1 MPRTS
6 DGRERLIEA
15 GVELFSQRPYGSIGV
30 AELCARAGVNKGSF
44 YYFFPSKEA
53 LALAVIDR
61 HWAWQQGV
69 WAEILDGPG
78 TILERLRALFAA
90 TAQMQIDA
98 RTGTGWVAGC
108 LFGNLAL
115 EVSSQNE
122 PVRERL
128 QEIFD
133 EQIELIR
140 APLAAAVESGELQ
153 RPAEDVDG
161 AAKAIVAQVEGLVL
175 FAKLFNDPAHLD
187 ALWQNSLRLLG
198 LEPASAAGV
207 ASAAGTAKG

>member
-30 AELCARAGVNKGSF
+30 AELCSRAGVNKGSF
-44 YYFFPSKEA
+44 YYFFASKEA

-61 HWAWQQGV
+61 HWTWQKGV
-69 WAEILDGPG
+69 WAGILDGPG
-78 TILERLRALFAA
+78 SLLDRLRGLFDA
-90 TAQMQIDA
+90 TAQMQVDA
-98 RTGTGWVAGC
+98 VTGTGWVAGC

-122 PVRERL
+122 PVRLRL

-133 EQIELIR
+133 EQIGMISSR
-140 APLAAAVESGELQ
+140 LASAVESGELQ
-153 RPAEDVDG
+153 SVTDVDA
-161 AAKAIVAQVEGLVL
+161 AAKAIVAQLEGLVL
-175 FAKLFNDPAHLD
+175 FAKVFNDPSQLD
-187 ALWQNSLRLLG
+187 ALWQNSLALLG
-198 LEPASAAGV
+198 LTPARA
-207 ASAAGTAKG
+207 

>member
-30 AELCARAGVNKGSF
+30 AELCSRAGVNKGSF
-44 YYFFPSKEA
+44 YYFFASKEA

-61 HWAWQQGV
+61 HWTWQKGV
-69 WAEILDGPG
+69 WAGILDGPG
-78 TILERLRALFAA
+78 SLLDRLRGLFDA
-90 TAQMQIDA
+90 TAQMQVDA
-98 RTGTGWVAGC
+98 VTGTGWVAGC

-122 PVRERL
+122 PVRLRL

-133 EQIELIR
+133 EQIGMISSR
-140 APLAAAVESGELQ
+140 LASAVESGELQ
-153 RPAEDVDG
+153 SVTDVDG
-161 AAKAIVAQVEGLVL
+161 AAKAIVAQLEGLVL
-175 FAKLFNDPAHLD
+175 FAKVFNDPSQLD
-187 ALWQNSLRLLG
+187 ALWQNSLALLG
-198 LEPASAAGV
+198 LAPARA
-207 ASAAGTAKG
+207 

>member
-15 GVELFSQRPYGSIGV
+15 GVELFSQRPYGAIGI

-69 WAEILDGPG
+69 WAEILGGPG

-198 LEPASAAGV
+198 LEPANAAGM
-207 ASAAGTAKG
+207 ASATGTAKV

>member
-30 AELCARAGVNKGSF
+30 AELCTRAGVNKGSF
-44 YYFFPSKEA
+44 YYFFASKEA

-61 HWAWQQGV
+61 HWTWQKGV
-69 WAEILDGPG
+69 WAGILDGPG
-78 TILERLRALFAA
+78 SLLDRLRGLFDA
-90 TAQMQIDA
+90 TAQMQVDA
-98 RTGTGWVAGC
+98 VTGTGWVAGC

-122 PVRERL
+122 PVRLRL

-133 EQIELIR
+133 EQIAMIASR
-140 APLAAAVESGELQ
+140 LASAVESGEL
-153 RPAEDVDG
+153 RSVTDVDG
-161 AAKAIVAQVEGLVL
+161 AAKAIVAQLEGLVL
-175 FAKLFNDPAHLD
+175 FAKVFNDPSQLD
-187 ALWQNSLRLLG
+187 ALWQNSLALLG
-198 LEPASAAGV
+198 LAPARA
-207 ASAAGTAKG
+207 

>member
-1 MPRTS
+1 MPRSS

-61 HWAWQQGV
+61 HWSWQKGV
-69 WAEILDGPG
+69 WTGILDGPG
-78 TILERLRALFAA
+78 TMLERLRGLFDA
-90 TAQMQIDA
+90 TAQMQVDA
-98 RTGTGWVAGC
+98 LTGTGWVAGC

-122 PVRERL
+122 PVRLRL

-133 EQIELIR
+133 EQIELISSR
-140 APLAAAVESGELQ
+140 LGAAVESGDL
-153 RPAEDVDG
+153 PALPDVDA
-161 AAKAIVAQVEGLVL
+161 AAKAIVAQLEGLVL
-175 FAKLFNDPAHLD
+175 FAKVFNDQSQLD
-187 ALWQNSLRLLG
+187 ALWRNSLALLG
-198 LEPASAAGV
+198 LTAPAAA
-207 ASAAGTAKG
+207 

>member
-1 MPRTS
+1 MPRSS
-6 DGRERLIEA
+6 DGRERLIQA

-61 HWAWQQGV
+61 HWSWQQGV
-69 WAEILDGPG
+69 WTEILDGPG

-122 PVRERL
+122 PVRLRL

-133 EQIELIR
+133 EQIEMIR
-140 APLAAAVESGELQ
+140 VRLAAAVGAGDLE
-153 RPAEDVDG
+153 RPVEDVDG
-161 AAKAIVAQVEGLVL
+161 AAKAIVAQLEGLVL
-175 FAKLFNDPAHLD
+175 FAKVFNDPSHLD
-187 ALWQNSLRLLG
+187 ALWQNSLLLLG
-198 LEPASAAGV
+198 LTPAAEAV
-207 ASAAGTAKG
+207 

>member
-30 AELCARAGVNKGSF
+30 AELCSRAGVNKGSF
-44 YYFFPSKEA
+44 YYFFASKEA

-61 HWAWQQGV
+61 HWTWQKGV
-69 WAEILDGPG
+69 WAGILDGPG
-78 TILERLRALFAA
+78 SLLDRLRGLFDA
-90 TAQMQIDA
+90 TAQMQVDA
-98 RTGTGWVAGC
+98 VTGTGWVAGC

-122 PVRERL
+122 PVRLRL

-133 EQIELIR
+133 EQIAMIASR
-140 APLAAAVESGELQ
+140 LASAVKSGEL
-153 RPAEDVDG
+153 PSVTDVDG
-161 AAKAIVAQVEGLVL
+161 AAKAIVAQLEGLVL
-175 FAKLFNDPAHLD
+175 FAKVFNDPSQLD
-187 ALWQNSLRLLG
+187 ALWQNSLALLG
-198 LEPASAAGV
+198 LAPARA
-207 ASAAGTAKG
+207 

>member
-30 AELCARAGVNKGSF
+30 AELCTRAGVNKGSF
-44 YYFFPSKEA
+44 YYFFASKEA

-61 HWAWQQGV
+61 HWTWQKGV
-69 WAEILDGPG
+69 WAGILDGSG
-78 TILERLRALFAA
+78 SLLDRLRGLFDA
-90 TAQMQIDA
+90 TAQMQVDA
-98 RTGTGWVAGC
+98 VTGTGWVAGC

-122 PVRERL
+122 PVRLRL

-133 EQIELIR
+133 EQIAMIASR
-140 APLAAAVESGELQ
+140 LASAVESGELQ
-153 RPAEDVDG
+153 SVADVDG
-161 AAKAIVAQVEGLVL
+161 AAKAIVAQLEGLVL
-175 FAKLFNDPAHLD
+175 FAKVFNDPSQLD
-187 ALWQNSLRLLG
+187 ALWQNSLALLG
-198 LEPASAAGV
+198 LAPARA
-207 ASAAGTAKG
+207 

>member
-61 HWAWQQGV
+61 HWTWQQGV

-98 RTGTGWVAGC
+98 RTGAGWVTGC

-198 LEPASAAGV
+198 LEPAKAEVG
-207 ASAAGTAKG
+207 G

>member
-30 AELCARAGVNKGSF
+30 AELCSRAGVNKGSF
-44 YYFFPSKEA
+44 YYFFASKEA

-61 HWAWQQGV
+61 HWTWQKGV
-69 WAEILDGPG
+69 WAGILDGPG
-78 TILERLRALFAA
+78 SLLDRLRGLFDA
-90 TAQMQIDA
+90 TAQMQVDA
-98 RTGTGWVAGC
+98 VTGTGWVAGC

-122 PVRERL
+122 PVRLRL

-133 EQIELIR
+133 EQIGMISSR
-140 APLAAAVESGELQ
+140 LASAVESGELQ
-153 RPAEDVDG
+153 SVTDVDA
-161 AAKAIVAQVEGLVL
+161 AAKAIVAQLEGLVL
-175 FAKLFNDPAHLD
+175 FAKVFNDPSQLD
-187 ALWQNSLRLLG
+187 ALWQNSLALLG
-198 LEPASAAGV
+198 LAPARA
-207 ASAAGTAKG
+207 

>member
-1 MPRTS
+1 MARSS

-61 HWAWQQGV
+61 HWTWQKGV
-69 WAEILDGPG
+69 WTGILDGPG
-78 TILERLRALFAA
+78 TMLERLRGLFDA
-90 TAQMQIDA
+90 TAEMQVDA
-98 RTGTGWVAGC
+98 VTGTGWVAGC

-122 PVRERL
+122 PVRAAL

-133 EQIELIR
+133 EQIELISSR
-140 APLAAAVESGELQ
+140 LGAAVESGDL
-153 RPAEDVDG
+153 PALPDVDA
-161 AAKAIVAQVEGLVL
+161 AAKAIVAQLEGLVL
-175 FAKLFNDPAHLD
+175 FAKVFNDPSQLD
-187 ALWQNSLRLLG
+187 ALWQNSLALLG
-198 LEPASAAGV
+198 LTPARA
-207 ASAAGTAKG
+207 

>member
-1 MPRTS
+1 MARSS

-44 YYFFPSKEA
+44 YYFFPSKES

-61 HWAWQQGV
+61 HWTWQKGV
-69 WAEILDGPG
+69 WTGILDGPG
-78 TILERLRALFAA
+78 PMPERLRGLFDA
-90 TAQMQIDA
+90 TAQMQVDA
-98 RTGTGWVAGC
+98 VTGTGWVAGC

-122 PVRERL
+122 PVRAAL

-133 EQIELIR
+133 EQIELISSR
-140 APLAAAVESGELQ
+140 LGAAVESGDL
-153 RPAEDVDG
+153 PSLPDVDA
-161 AAKAIVAQVEGLVL
+161 AAKAIVAQLEGLVL
-175 FAKLFNDPAHLD
+175 FAKVFNDPSQLD
-187 ALWQNSLRLLG
+187 GLWRNSLALLG
-198 LEPASAAGV
+198 LTAPAPA
-207 ASAAGTAKG
+207 

>member
-61 HWAWQQGV
+61 HWSWQQGV
-69 WAEILDGPG
+69 WAEILNGPG

-122 PVRERL
+122 PVRMRL

-187 ALWQNSLRLLG
+187 SLWQNSLRLLG
-198 LEPASAAGV
+198 LEPVKAAGT
-207 ASAAGTAKG
+207 ANAAGTAK

>member
-30 AELCARAGVNKGSF
+30 AELCSRAGVNKGSF
-44 YYFFPSKEA
+44 YYFFASKEA

-61 HWAWQQGV
+61 HWTWQKGV
-69 WAEILDGPG
+69 WAGILDGPESL
-78 TILERLRALFAA
+78 LERLRGLFDA
-90 TAQMQIDA
+90 TAQMQVDA
-98 RTGTGWVAGC
+98 VTGTGWVAGC

-122 PVRERL
+122 PVRLRL

-133 EQIELIR
+133 EQIAMISSR
-140 APLAAAVESGELQ
+140 LASAVESGDLQ
-153 RPAEDVDG
+153 SVTDVDA
-161 AAKAIVAQVEGLVL
+161 AAKAIVAQLEGLVL
-175 FAKLFNDPAHLD
+175 FAKVFNDPSQLD
-187 ALWQNSLRLLG
+187 ALWENSLALLG
-198 LEPASAAGV
+198 LTPARA
-207 ASAAGTAKG
+207 

>member
-61 HWAWQQGV
+61 HWTWQKGV
-69 WAEILDGPG
+69 WTGILDGPG
-78 TILERLRALFAA
+78 TMPERLRGLFDA
-90 TAQMQIDA
+90 TAQMQVDA
-98 RTGTGWVAGC
+98 VTGTGWVAGC

-122 PVRERL
+122 PVRAAL

-133 EQIELIR
+133 EQIELISSR
-140 APLAAAVESGELQ
+140 LGAAVESGDL
-153 RPAEDVDG
+153 PALPDVDA
-161 AAKAIVAQVEGLVL
+161 AAKAIVAQLEGLVL
-175 FAKLFNDPAHLD
+175 FAKVFNDPSQLD
-187 ALWQNSLRLLG
+187 GLWRNSLALLG
-198 LEPASAAGV
+198 LTAPTPA
-207 ASAAGTAKG
+207 

>member
-69 WAEILDGPG
+69 WAEILNGPG

-122 PVRERL
+122 PVRMRL

-187 ALWQNSLRLLG
+187 SLWQNSLRLLG
-198 LEPASAAGV
+198 LEPVNAAGM
-207 ASAAGTAKG
+207 ANAAAMAKE

>member
-15 GVELFSQRPYGSIGV
+15 GVELFSQRPYGAIGV

-69 WAEILDGPG
+69 WAEILGGPG

-198 LEPASAAGV
+198 LEPANAAGMTSV
-207 ASAAGTAKG
+207 AGMTKE

>member
-15 GVELFSQRPYGSIGV
+15 GVELFSQRAYGSIGV

-53 LALAVIDR
+53 LAVAVIDR
-61 HWAWQQGV
+61 HWSRQQGV

-78 TILERLRALFAA
+78 SILDRLRGLFAA

-128 QEIFD
+128 QHIFD
-133 EQIELIR
+133 EQIDMIR
-140 APLAAAVESGELQ
+140 ARLERAVDAGELE
-153 RPAEDVDG
+153 RPADDVNG
-161 AAKAIVAQVEGLVL
+161 AAKAIVAQLEGLVL
-175 FAKLFNDPAHLD
+175 FAKVFNEPSHLD
-187 ALWQNSLRLLG
+187 SLWENSLLLLG
-198 LEPASAAGV
+198 LTPADV
-207 ASAAGTAKG
+207 V

>member
-30 AELCARAGVNKGSF
+30 AELCSRAGVNKGSF
-44 YYFFPSKEA
+44 YYFFASKEA

-61 HWAWQQGV
+61 HWTWQKGV
-69 WAEILDGPG
+69 WAGILDGTG
-78 TILERLRALFAA
+78 SLLDRLRGLFDA
-90 TAQMQIDA
+90 TAQMQVDA
-98 RTGTGWVAGC
+98 VTGTGWVAGC

-122 PVRERL
+122 PVRLRL

-133 EQIELIR
+133 EQIGMISSR
-140 APLAAAVESGELQ
+140 LASAVESGELQ
-153 RPAEDVDG
+153 SVTDVDA
-161 AAKAIVAQVEGLVL
+161 AAKAIVAQLEGLVL
-175 FAKLFNDPAHLD
+175 FAKVFNDPSQLD
-187 ALWQNSLRLLG
+187 ALWQNSLALLG
-198 LEPASAAGV
+198 LAPARA
-207 ASAAGTAKG
+207 

>member
-69 WAEILDGPG
+69 WAEILGGPG

-198 LEPASAAGV
+198 LEPASAAGM
-207 ASAAGTAKG
+207 ASAAGTAQE

>member
-1 MPRTS
+1 MPRSS
-6 DGRERLIEA
+6 DGRERLIQA

-30 AELCARAGVNKGSF
+30 AELCAHAGVNKGSF

-61 HWAWQQGV
+61 HWSWQQGV
-69 WAEILDGPG
+69 WAQILDGPG
-78 TILERLRALFAA
+78 TILERLRGLFDA

-98 RTGTGWVAGC
+98 RAGTGWVTGC

-122 PVRERL
+122 PVRVRL

-133 EQIELIR
+133 EQIDMIR
-140 APLAAAVESGELQ
+140 TRLAAAVESGDLE
-153 RPAEDVDG
+153 RPVEDVDG
-161 AAKAIVAQVEGLVL
+161 AAKAIVAQLEGLVL
-175 FAKLFNDPAHLD
+175 FAKVFNDPSHLD
-187 ALWQNSLRLLG
+187 ALWQNSLLLLG
-198 LEPASAAGV
+198 LTPANAA
-207 ASAAGTAKG
+207 

>member
-90 TAQMQIDA
+90 TAQMQVDA

>member
-1 MPRTS
+1 MARSS

-61 HWAWQQGV
+61 HWTWQKGV
-69 WAEILDGPG
+69 WTGILDGPG
-78 TILERLRALFAA
+78 TMLERLRGLFDA
-90 TAQMQIDA
+90 TAEMQVDA
-98 RTGTGWVAGC
+98 VTGTGWVAGC

-122 PVRERL
+122 PVRAAL

-133 EQIELIR
+133 EQIELISSR
-140 APLAAAVESGELQ
+140 LGAAVESGDL
-153 RPAEDVDG
+153 PALPDVDA
-161 AAKAIVAQVEGLVL
+161 AAKAIVAQLEGLVL
-175 FAKLFNDPAHLD
+175 FAKVFNDPSQLD
-187 ALWQNSLRLLG
+187 GLWRNSLALLG
-198 LEPASAAGV
+198 LTAPAPA
-207 ASAAGTAKG
+207 